1 MEKAADR
8 SAFSSE
14 PSEET
19 IAARML
25 QGDPEAFAWLYER
38 YFPRVYDLACR
49 MLGDP
54 DAALDVAQETFMKFL
69 EGRPRQPPRHFRAY
83 LYTIARRT
91 IYDVLRRSHRYVR
104 RTEGGPEGAE
114 EREPGATAE
123 AVEQEVLRRE
133 QMAILQE
140 ALRALPEE
148 EALLLDL
155 HLRHGLAPSEL
166 AVVFGRSAGAIH
178 TRLSRAR
185 DHLEE
190 ALTAWILL
198 RTGRRTCPAL
208 AAMAGGPGAPPPALT
223 PDLRRILRRH
233 LEGCATCQETRRR
246 YLSAA
251 EWLGGMA
258 MLPPPPEHAQ
268 RVRER
273 LSRAVQ
279 SLAAGGIAAGAAAA
293 GAAGGGIW
301 KGVGIALLVS
311 ALTLGMA
318 AAALG
323 LWLAGSGFAEVQVE
337 NRNCPPLVSPPL
349 VVRLLR
355 MLPNLEVPSEIGTGA
370 TEMAR
375 LPPATLTLRRL
386 EGGIRVEAYGQTF
399 DLPIEGLTA
408 AEWDGT
414 DLPPGGYTIS
424 LRSGE
429 RHTLRMRC
437 R

>member
-1 MEKAADR
+1 MESPPDR
-8 SAFSSE
+8 FVFSSE
-14 PSEET
+14 PSEEA

-54 DAALDVAQETFMKFL
+54 DMALDVAQETFLKFL

-83 LYTIARRT
+83 LYTIARRA
-91 IYDVLRRSHRYVR
+91 IYDVLRRSR
-104 RTEGGPEGAE
+104 RHVQWAGGEGEGAE
-114 EREPGATAE
+114 EPEPGATAE
-123 AVEQEVLRRE
+123 AAEQEVLRRE

-140 ALRALPEE
+140 ALRALPGE

-166 AVVFGRSAGAIH
+166 AAVFGRSTGAIH

-198 RTGRRTCPAL
+198 RVGRRACPTL
-208 AAMAGGPGAPPPALT
+208 AAMTGGPGTPPPVLT
-223 PDLRRILRRH
+223 PDMRRVLRRH
-233 LEGCATCQETRRR
+233 LEGCATCRETRRR

-258 MLPPPPEHAQ
+258 MLPPSPERARQ
-268 RVRER
+268 VRER
-273 LSRAVQ
+273 LSQAVR
-279 SLAAGGIAAGAAAA
+279 SLAVGGIAAGAA
-293 GAAGGGIW
+293 GAAGVGVL
-301 KGVGIALLVS
+301 KGLGVALLTS
-311 ALTLGMA
+311 AVMLGLA

-323 LWLAGSGFAEVQVE
+323 LWIVGSGSAEVQVE
-337 NRNCPPLVSPPL
+337 NRNCPPLVSPPP

-355 MLPNLEVPSEIGTGA
+355 ILPNLEVPVRIETGTTEI
-370 TEMAR
+370 AR
-375 LPPATLTLRRL
+375 LPPVTLALQRL
-386 EGGIRVEAYGQTF
+386 EGGIRVGAYGLVF

-408 AEWDGT
+408 AEWDGA
-414 DLPPGGYTIS
+414 DLPPGPHTIS
-424 LRSGE
+424 LRPGE
-429 RHTLRMRC
+429 RHTLRVRC